1 MRAFGA
7 ALFLIIVLL
16 FSCKDRNIPNSKGL
30 MVGKTRGAVIKS
42 AQDIV
47 TKLPSLQPGFKVSA
61 RLLYD
66 DGTLST
72 FDILNNKTVALW
84 NVVAGGGDALKPS
97 NSTKVVLSGNLD
109 SLVIKI
115 RNGHEMVIDTTIMQP
130 GKDMEYIIKN
140 TGCAEV
146 YITIVKNQKLVYNDT
161 IPFHCGE

>member
-1 MRAFGA
+1 
-7 ALFLIIVLL
+7 
-16 FSCKDRNIPNSKGL
+16 
-30 MVGKTRGAVIKS
+30 
-42 AQDIV
+42 
-47 TKLPSLQPGFKVSA
+47 
-61 RLLYD
+61 
-66 DGTLST
+66 
-72 FDILNNKTVALW
+72 VALW